1 MKAMIFAAGLG
12 TRLLNETSDK
22 PKALVEVS
30 GKTLLQYTI
39 EKLKNEGITEI
50 VVNVHHFSEKIK
62 TFLKENNFG
71 VQIYV
76 SDESEK
82 LLDTGGGLKKAA
94 AFFTGNEPII
104 IHNVDIINNISLRKL
119 AEFHKKSG
127 ALVTLAVRRR
137 QTQRYLKFDADNCL
151 VGWIN
156 KKTGETK
163 ISVRENFENAAEMA
177 FNGIHIVQ
185 PEIFKLMPEED
196 KFSIIDLYIELA
208 KTHVIKGYLDDSEI
222 WTDLGKPEEL
232 AKARQIFGSIAKI
245 MFPRAN
251 AL

>member
-1 MKAMIFAAGLG
+1 MKALILAAGLG

-22 PKALVEVS
+22 PKALVEIG
-30 GKTLLQYTI
+30 GKTLLQLTI

-62 TFLKENNFG
+62 TFLNEHDFG
-71 VQIYV
+71 VQIHV

-94 AFFTGNEPII
+94 VFFTENEPVL
-104 IHNVDIINNISLRKL
+104 IHNVDIISSLSLKEL
-119 AEFHKKSG
+119 AEFHEESG
-127 ALVTLAVRRR
+127 ALATVAVRRR
-137 QTQRYLKFDADNCL
+137 QTQRCLKFDADNRL

-156 KKTGETK
+156 KQNGETK

-177 FNGIHIVQ
+177 FSGIHIVQ
-185 PEIFKLMPEED
+185 PEIFKLMPKED
-196 KFSIIDLYIELA
+196 KFSIIDLYLELA
-208 KTHVIKGYLDDSEI
+208 KTHVIKGYIDNSDV

-232 AKARQIFGSIAKI
+232 AKARQFFTSI
-245 MFPRAN
+245 
-251 AL
+251 